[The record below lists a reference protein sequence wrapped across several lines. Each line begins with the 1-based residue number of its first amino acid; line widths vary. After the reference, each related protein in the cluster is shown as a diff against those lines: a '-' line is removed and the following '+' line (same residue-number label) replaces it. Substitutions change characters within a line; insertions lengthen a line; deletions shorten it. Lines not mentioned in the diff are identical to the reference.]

1 MRRALGRQAS
11 YRVSQEVERTRDTA
25 LEPSVLALAR
35 AGSIKACRADPI
47 SLSKGG
53 LSKGGLSK
61 GADHNHDGSFGGLP
75 LATRFGN

>member
-25 LEPSVLALAR
+25 LEPSVLAR

-47 SLSKGG
+47 S

>member
-53 LSKGGLSK
+53 LSKG
-61 GADHNHDGSFGGLP
+61 ADHNHDGSFGGLP